1 MLDAVDDLRDPA
13 YTGQN
18 RCWPCT
24 LVNAA
29 VVAVVAVALA
39 AATAPLGV
47 VVAVAVA
54 IVVAAVGLALVAL
67 RGYVVP
73 GTPRFA
79 PRLVEPLPVPFGH
92 AGDEPVGA
100 DSDALAVADDP
111 EALLTRLI
119 EADVVVA
126 DGDDLRLAGDVRG
139 DWEAA
144 MATLRAK
151 GDDDLAGDL
160 AEAVPFGA
168 EVTPLDGWFDVVG
181 EREASLSRP
190 VAIAEVAAVDVLT
203 DRGIDHDTAAAAAT
217 PMRTF
222 AEVCPACGGPVTE
235 TTLRNCCGGPGGV
248 FENPETPVLACEDC
262 ETVVAEF

>member
-13 YTGQN
+13 YTGPN

-24 LVNAA
+24 LVNLA
-29 VVAVVAVALA
+29 VVAVVAVALG

-47 VVAVAVA
+47 AVATSLATVVAVA
-54 IVVAAVGLALVAL
+54 GLALVAL

-79 PRLVEPLPVPFGH
+79 PRLVEPLPVPGGH

-111 EALLTRLI
+111 EALLTELI

-126 DGDDLRLAGDVRG
+126 DGDDLRLAADVREE
-139 DWEAA
+139 WVAA
-144 MATLRAK
+144 MATLREKAA
-151 GDDDLAGDL
+151 DDLAGDL
-160 AEAVPFGA
+160 AEAVPFRA
-168 EVTPLDGWFDVVG
+168 EVTALDGWFDVVG
-181 EREASLSRP
+181 EREATLSRP
-190 VAIAEVAAVDVLT
+190 VAIAEVGAVDVLT

-222 AEVCPACGGPVTE
+222 AEVCPSCGGSVTE
-235 TTLRNCCGGPGGV
+235 TTLRNCCGGPGGAY
-248 FENPETPVLACEDC
+248 ENPETPVLACEDC